1 MESAVTASSA
11 PAALGQELLLPT
23 AGAAADALSG
33 EVRSVGAEKLVSRS
47 IPEARGPDEARST
60 KPALTLASH
69 SPTCAFATFHA
80 S

>member
-1 MESAVTASSA
+1 M
-11 PAALGQELLLPT
+11 PT

-33 EVRSVGAEKLVSRS
+33 EVRSVGTEKLVSRS

-69 SPTCAFATFHA
+69 SRDLRLCDVPCLLGRGLAAA
-80 S
+80 